1 VDVVVRRATESDIPQ
16 VVGFTRDTFT
26 WGDYVPRVINKW
38 VKDGTAY
45 VALINEEVI
54 GVVNL
59 VLLPTGV
66 AWLEGI
72 RVKPTYR
79 RRGVG
84 TALTN
89 YVLNLARVKGARY
102 AMLMIAEWNNAS
114 HGLALKLG
122 FKPILNVHGGVVK
135 ESTLSCGNPAGL
147 PGYGTMFTGCMP
159 SGWRYSFPPPSFNST
174 AGVQALEV
182 LRELVAYEPS
192 PSVMPIGYT
201 ALSQLIEGG
210 SVAGAVAWANDIM
223 GLNSSVASQLLMA
236 PLPGGYG
243 EPGSTFLGISKYSQ
257 HKRLALEFLQ
267 FVMSPQFQ

>member
-114 HGLALKLG
+114 HGLARKLG
-122 FKPILNVHGGVVK
+122 FKPILNELRQPCRAAGIRHDVHGLHAERVALLV
-135 ESTLSCGNPAGL
+135 
-147 PGYGTMFTGCMP
+147 P
-159 SGWRYSFPPPSFNST
+159 S
-174 AGVQALEV
+174 A
-182 LRELVAYEPS
+182 
-192 PSVMPIGYT
+192 
-201 ALSQLIEGG
+201 QL
-210 SVAGAVAWANDIM
+210 
-223 GLNSSVASQLLMA
+223 Q
-236 PLPGGYG
+236 
-243 EPGSTFLGISKYSQ
+243 
-257 HKRLALEFLQ
+257 
-267 FVMSPQFQ
+267 

>member
-1 VDVVVRRATESDIPQ
+1 VDVVVKRATESDIPQ

-45 VALINEEVI
+45 VALINGEVI

-135 ESTLSCGNPAGL
+135 ESPVHRETDRERMRKLIDE
-147 PGYGTMFTGCMP
+147 
-159 SGWRYSFPPPSFNST
+159 
-174 AGVQALEV
+174 ALNK
-182 LRELVAYEPS
+182 
-192 PSVMPIGYT
+192 T
-201 ALSQLIEGG
+201 
-210 SVAGAVAWANDIM
+210 
-223 GLNSSVASQLLMA
+223 
-236 PLPGGYG
+236 GGYFCSAVDHWVCTRADVNYVLSVTREVYIG
-243 EPGSTFLGISKYSQ
+243 EKGLGFDRGFSVGQPTTPVRMEMLTTEYGDFEEYFGRFIVYE
-257 HKRLALEFLQ
+257 LALY
-267 FVMSPQFQ
+267 